1 MSVRLRV
8 VMVGVGV
15 PLVAM
20 LILIVVINALQKRKP
35 RCLPTA
41 LRSWDFLPLWAH
53 SLEPWDKLV
62 GACTAKCCC
71 FCKCCQLAVE
81 GEEHKEKECVEN
93 NNKSHIA
100 VYDNPAMSAEK
111 EVENEFNLELNILK
125 NTRL

>member
-1 MSVRLRV
+1 
-8 VMVGVGV
+8 MVGVGV

-35 RCLPTA
+35 RCLPAA

-71 FCKCCQLAVE
+71 CSKCCQLAVE
-81 GEEHKEKECVEN
+81 GEEH
-93 NNKSHIA
+93 KSHIA